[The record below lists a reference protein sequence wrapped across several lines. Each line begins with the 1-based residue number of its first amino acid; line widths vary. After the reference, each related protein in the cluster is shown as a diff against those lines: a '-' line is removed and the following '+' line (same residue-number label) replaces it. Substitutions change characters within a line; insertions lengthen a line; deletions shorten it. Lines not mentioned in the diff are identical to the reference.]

1 MTYTTPPTKGTF
13 SEVFSRALKERKIK
27 RYDVCDMLGI
37 TMPTLKSR
45 VDSPIDFT
53 MRELLILY
61 QNGLN
66 FFDYFFTVTI
76 TKD

>member
-13 SEVFSRALKERKIK
+13 SELFSRTLKQRKIK
-27 RYDVCDMLGI
+27 RYDVCAMLDI

-45 VDSPIDFT
+45 VESPIDFS